1 MIACTV
7 AVHNWAE
14 AKKLYLSG
22 VSTGDI
28 RKALSIPKGTID
40 AKVNREGWLA
50 EKQALQKR
58 AAEVAHAVASQKVIG
73 KAEDYLA
80 RVTRQ
85 VDLGLSVLESDQP
98 ATRKE
103 LDDHFEALGKI
114 DKVARPA
121 LGLTDNGGRGAK
133 TLINLNLL
141 TNAGNYPQSVE
152 VQATTV
158 ESPQVEG
165 CQELSRQPALTE

>member
-1 MIACTV
+1 M

-22 VSTGDI
+22 VPTGDI
-28 RKALSIPKGTID
+28 RRALQIPKGTID
-40 AKVNREGWLA
+40 ARVNREGWLA

-58 AAEVAHAVASQKVIG
+58 AAEVAHAVASQKVMA

-85 VDLGLSVLESDQP
+85 VDRGLSVLEADQP
-98 ATRKE
+98 ANRKE
-103 LDDHFEALGKI
+103 VDEHFEALGKI

-121 LGLTDNGGRGAK
+121 LGLTDGGNRGSK
-133 TLINLNLL
+133 TMINLNLL
-141 TNAGNYPQSVE
+141 TGAGNSPQSVE
-152 VQATTV
+152 IQATKV
-158 ESPQVEG
+158 ENPPPLI
-165 CQELSRQPALTE
+165 CQDLSRQEEPTE